1 MFVLELKKDSTS
13 GETFY
18 RYGMGEN
25 KVWFTQSKSGDI
37 YSASFYG
44 DEKLSGL
51 DFYIYTE
58 LKQQSIYYPDYVY
71 IQTSSVRLFEPKEID
86 EYIDKMQYAKKVSE
100 LIMEIFKADEHSKYI
115 KDFER

>member
-1 MFVLELKKDSTS
+1 MFVLELKKDTTNT
-13 GETFY
+13 ETFY

-37 YSASFYG
+37 YRVYFAK

-51 DFYIYTE
+51 GFYIHIKE
-58 LKQQSIYYPDYVY
+58 QPIFYPDYVY
-71 IQTSSVRLFEPKEID
+71 IVMGDSHFLEPKEID
-86 EYIDKMQYAKKVSE
+86 EQINKMKYAKKVSE
-100 LIMEIFKADEHSKYI
+100 LIMEIFKADEHSKYM

>member
-1 MFVLELKKDSTS
+1 MFVLELKKDTTNT
-13 GETFY
+13 ETFY
-18 RYGMGEN
+18 RYGMGKN

-37 YSASFYG
+37 YSVYFAG

-51 DFYIYTE
+51 DFYIHIE
-58 LKQQSIYYPDYVY
+58 QQSIYYPYYVC

-86 EYIDKMQYAKKVSE
+86 EYIDKMKYAKKVSE
-100 LIMEIFKADEHSKYI
+100 LIMEIFKADEHSKYM